1 MAQPDLTTRIGSLT
15 LKNPVTVA
23 SGTFGYGTEY
33 ADFYDPARL
42 GGIFLKGLT
51 LEPREGN
58 PPQRLVETPSGLI
71 NAIGLQNVGYE
82 RFVEEKLPALRGM
95 DTVRVANVCGSAL
108 EDYIELAKRLAEH
121 DEIDAAEL
129 NISCPNVRHG
139 GMAFG
144 CVPESTAQ
152 ITRAVRDVY
161 PKPLI
166 VKLTPN
172 VTDITAT
179 ARAAESAGAD
189 AIAVANT
196 YVGLAIDVESRR
208 PRLGNVTGGLS
219 GPAVKPMSLALVW
232 KCAQA
237 VRIPIVG
244 QGGITDWRDAA
255 EYILAGATA
264 VCIGTANFTN
274 PMAPVE
280 VVEGLSEWLEAQG
293 AASIAEMVGA
303 MELPRRD

>member
-1 MAQPDLTTRIGSLT
+1 MPSPDLTVAIGSLI

-33 ADFYDPARL
+33 SDFYPPSQL
-42 GGIFLKGLT
+42 GALFLKGLT
-51 LEPREGN
+51 LEERQGN

-71 NAIGLQNVGYE
+71 NAIGLQNVGYD
-82 RFVEEKLPALRGM
+82 RFIAEKLPALRNIGTM
-95 DTVRVANVCGSAL
+95 VIANVCGSAL
-108 EDYIELAKRLAEH
+108 EDYIELASRLADI
-121 DEIDAAEL
+121 DEIHAAEL

-172 VTDITAT
+172 VTDITET
-179 ARAAESAGAD
+179 ARAAEGAGAD
-189 AIAVANT
+189 ALAVANT
-196 YVGLAIDVESRR
+196 YVGMAIDVTTRR

-232 KCAQA
+232 KCARA

-244 QGGITDWRDAA
+244 QGGICDWRDAA

-264 VCIGTANFTN
+264 LSVGTANFTN
-274 PMAPVE
+274 PTAPVE
-280 VVEGLSEWLEAQG
+280 IVAGLSEWLEREG
-293 AASIAEMVGA
+293 VASLGEMIGRL
-303 MELPRRD
+303 ELPERD